1 MVAEEVAMPHEG
13 VNSMSVLER
22 DLLLV
27 DVGGGAETH
36 LAPTDDRPTAR
47 AALAD
52 GRLDPTGP
60 ESVATAGYDE
70 DALLARRWAPSTLC
84 GRTWWEMAAG
94 EGGTFRRW
102 QEVSLAPTCRS
113 CLKVVDAWFPTTEA
127 PTGIELLASVVAE
140 KVEALA
146 SAYITGV
153 PAEHV
158 EATRRAARR
167 HLRARGF
174 RSQTHV
180 VNAVVHVLSDDAY
193 KAMDPAL
200 NRALIDD
207 AMAKLDPGK
216 PSHVDSS
223 ASAPGAV
230 DWHTWVVDG

>member
-1 MVAEEVAMPHEG
+1 MVAEEVAMPRGG
-13 VNSMSVLER
+13 VNSISVLER
-22 DLLLV
+22 ELLLV
-27 DVGGGAETH
+27 DVGGGSETH
-36 LAPTDDRPTAR
+36 LAPTDDQPTAR

-84 GRTWWEMAAG
+84 GRTWWEMTAG

-102 QEVSLAPTCRS
+102 QDVSLAPTCRS
-113 CLKVVDAWFPTTEA
+113 CLRVVDAWFPTTEA

-140 KVEALA
+140 QMEALG

-193 KAMDPAL
+193 RAMDPAL

-207 AMAKLDPGK
+207 AMARI
-216 PSHVDSS
+216 DSGTVS
-223 ASAPGAV
+223 DEGRTDGPRAGV
-230 DWHTWVVDG
+230 DWHIWIVDG